1 MARYP
6 IVLAHLEFVQL
17 IHGSLVIFLERSR
30 RAVHLLHTDG
40 VGCYLVEAAL
50 KPGIRARL
58 CSHSETSVPT
68 RLLDL
73 GLVPDTSLVVVRTA
87 PLGDP
92 FEVEL
97 RGYRLCLRRAD
108 VVSLCVLPEAPQR

>member
-1 MARYP
+1 MSA
-6 IVLAHLEFVQL
+6 
-17 IHGSLVIFLERSR
+17 HGS
-30 RAVHLLHTDG
+30 
-40 VGCYLVEAAL
+40 EASEAIHEPGKGPACLPLSSL